1 MTSVEPSR
9 RAALSTGACDRVSHR
24 RVMSCPEATVGR
36 CDHLTTETGWLR
48 SIQSRMVASL
58 AARTADLI
66 AAGHMLGIEPD
77 DRQLRGFCYSL

>member
-1 MTSVEPSR
+1 M
-9 RAALSTGACDRVSHR
+9 
-24 RVMSCPEATVGR
+24 
-36 CDHLTTETGWLR
+36 TTETGWLR